1 MISYGK
7 PCPGVILLQFRE
19 LADIWKISS
28 LPFRGSY
35 VCCKLQHEKKGN
47 HCFAR
52 RTTPQVYSY
61 ANPCLCTMTLF
72 ARKMKS
78 FPPAPCKL
86 QELCV
91 SSSNQSRISERRRAS
106 LGHQKREPTS
116 QCHQR
121 ENCFHQTGDGL
132 SPPAVPFSF
141 ILPERE
147 RGQKKKK
154 RQ

>member
-1 MISYGK
+1 MISYSR

-52 RTTPQVYSY
+52 RTTLQVYSY

-78 FPPAPCKL
+78 FPSAPCKL
-86 QELCV
+86 QSCV
-91 SSSNQSRISERRRAS
+91 LAAVTRVESRRDNAPPWVI
-106 LGHQKREPTS
+106 KREN
-116 QCHQR
+116 R
-121 ENCFHQTGDGL
+121 
-132 SPPAVPFSF
+132 PPNVIKERTVSTRQEMAF
-141 ILPERE
+141 LPL
-147 RGQKKKK
+147 QFLFPSS
-154 RQ
+154 